1 MPGNITTT
9 GIDSLAEYIK
19 SHGETNINTIA
30 TALGIDAKSI
40 EQWAKILENAKAV
53 KIVYKLDT
61 MYISPIVP
69 LTSEQLE
76 STNKIAEVNENILQS
91 GIESD
96 NAELDKLGK
105 KLEELNRDIRKI
117 DNIFLNKA
125 KNPKILL
132 NGLNSI
138 EKKADIIFRE
148 MKKKEDYVKES
159 SAKIDIKLNS
169 MKEIPAKIKDTNDWS
184 ENLNKI
190 VNDLKNN
197 IKLVEETN
205 HFFKNKFDNDI
216 ENQKKNV
223 YDLFNLT
230 NEKLIEI
237 NEIAKQKQREAE
249 NEMKN
254 SKIIEREI
262 NKAISEIERER
273 DRIINNSA
281 KQIQDIEI
289 LYTDAQKKRE
299 NLSDIIKEYRKQ
311 FGDIGEFD
319 AKLVELKNEIE
330 SVKKE
335 IDETRKNIEGLK
347 QQNVK
352 KNSNKKK
359 NIVKKE
365 ITNKEDIT
373 NRINKI
379 NSKVEKIDKGI
390 DDLVK

>member
-96 NAELDKLGK
+96 NAELDKLEK
-105 KLEELNRDIRKI
+105 KLEELNRNIRKI